1 MARFTHEYSNFP
13 DELIQIV
20 NYKNVNDTIGEL
32 INQINDYRQ
41 QGNYAA
47 AQILIS
53 DYATQLKAYNL
64 DMTVINKIIEE
75 IRNTQIKSRV
85 AGQFLSIDEDEP
97 DGVWDG
103 FVWIG
108 GDY

>member
-1 MARFTHEYSNFP
+1 MAKFTHEYSNFP
-13 DELIQIV
+13 DELITLT

-32 INQINDYRQ
+32 INQINEYRLD
-41 QGNYAA
+41 GNYAA

-53 DYATQLKAYNL
+53 DYATQLKPYNL
-64 DMTVINKIIEE
+64 DMSIINMMIEE

-108 GDY
+108 GD